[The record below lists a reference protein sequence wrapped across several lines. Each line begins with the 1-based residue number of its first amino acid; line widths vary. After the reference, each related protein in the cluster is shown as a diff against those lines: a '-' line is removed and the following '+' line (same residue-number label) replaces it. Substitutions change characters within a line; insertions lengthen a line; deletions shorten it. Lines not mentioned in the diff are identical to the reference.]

1 MVLPST
7 PHNSQ
12 ETLCEGLVR
21 SSGDTRVAFRV
32 FRNQERRSISD
43 QIREDPRKSRGSS
56 KEVIQESKA
65 LFHILDDGDGTVTLK
80 EFIDGNL
87 VEFFGFGVNHGEVQI
102 QSIFFQ
108 YRS

>member
-1 MVLPST
+1 MFKL
-7 PHNSQ
+7 
-12 ETLCEGLVR
+12 
-21 SSGDTRVAFRV
+21 
-32 FRNQERRSISD
+32 
-43 QIREDPRKSRGSS
+43 SRL
-56 KEVIQESKA
+56 QESKA

-87 VEFFGFGVNHGEVQI
+87 EQIFGFGVNHGEVQI